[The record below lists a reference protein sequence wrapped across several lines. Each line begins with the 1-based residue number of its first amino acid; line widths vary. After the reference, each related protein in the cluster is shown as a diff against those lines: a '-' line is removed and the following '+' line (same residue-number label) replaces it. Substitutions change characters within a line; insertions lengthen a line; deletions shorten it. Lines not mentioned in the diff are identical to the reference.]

1 MMAVPHQTFGGVS
14 EPTTV
19 IEKIRQELAAR
30 SQDLQES
37 ARREITGPEIA
48 AALQEEARIL
58 DQLEKGS
65 VLEFFS
71 SLNPLRRFYLK
82 NLRHGGLQ
90 GIRWLSRLEGEV
102 SQFTRQRR
110 LYLEFLATDP
120 EGVRSFQFP
129 VGFQTPSVLQLHT
142 QSFGW
147 DPITL
152 SHDARESLFPMRY
165 FKIEALR
172 SNQQVVSGTKV
183 EEYRTQIQGGSSFKQ
198 AVRVGIDPRHQT
210 PYLMDGHH
218 RALAALLE
226 GQTHILA
233 AIYPHFLLC
242 GKTHP
247 VSALKVVS
255 YQEYDRVARENG
267 FGTRVSEAMM
277 LTALEEDGA
286 EVSSVRETPLT
297 PGSQVWGWLQKI
309 FSRN

>member
-1 MMAVPHQTFGGVS
+1 SALGREQDYSQLGREIASSYLLLGGLRVSGIAANALGSGIRIRPIQGVIQQAGMLGGILLGHGLEESFQLRAHQAGATTLVDSLALLLQFNVAGNLTRHAFGEGFHAWEQGLEWRNRQLTEPSSHTPPFLFPNFVGESLGISTSLRQVPVSAVPHLMMAVPHQTFGGVS

-110 LYLEFLATDP
+110 LY
-120 EGVRSFQFP
+120 
-129 VGFQTPSVLQLHT
+129 
-142 QSFGW
+142 
-147 DPITL
+147 
-152 SHDARESLFPMRY
+152 
-165 FKIEALR
+165 
-172 SNQQVVSGTKV
+172 
-183 EEYRTQIQGGSSFKQ
+183 
-198 AVRVGIDPRHQT
+198 
-210 PYLMDGHH
+210 
-218 RALAALLE
+218 
-226 GQTHILA
+226 
-233 AIYPHFLLC
+233 
-242 GKTHP
+242 
-247 VSALKVVS
+247 
-255 YQEYDRVARENG
+255 
-267 FGTRVSEAMM
+267 
-277 LTALEEDGA
+277 
-286 EVSSVRETPLT
+286 
-297 PGSQVWGWLQKI
+297 
-309 FSRN
+309 